1 MELLEIK
8 NMTVT
13 YATGDRPVLALDD
26 VSIHV
31 SRGQS
36 LGIVGE
42 SGSGK
47 STLALAVLRLLP
59 PRVAAVSGSVKL
71 LGEDLLAASEAR
83 LRQIRWKQLSVVFQ
97 KSMNGLSP
105 VHRIGSQVE
114 DIYRIHEPGASRAQI
129 RAKVESLFSL
139 VSLPARVY
147 RMYPHELSGGML
159 QRVSIAL
166 SLLHEPPLLILDES
180 TTALDVV
187 TQTQILSEIIRMEET
202 MDVTRLMI
210 THDISVVATTC
221 RRVAVLYAGRL
232 MEEGDVA
239 AVLHEPAH
247 PYTQGLVRSFP
258 ALTGE
263 RQALSGIPGALPDL
277 KLRCGGCIFAARC
290 DKASGRCR
298 TERPALRQLPD
309 GRKVSCHLY
318 GGEGI

>member
-1 MELLEIK
+1 MELLEIDH
-8 NMTVT
+8 MTVAYT
-13 YATGDRPVLALDD
+13 TEDQPVLALDD
-26 VSIHV
+26 ISIRL

-59 PRVAAVSGSVKL
+59 SKIAAVSGSAKL
-71 LGEDLLAASEAR
+71 LGEDLLTTSEAR
-83 LRQIRWKQLSVVFQ
+83 LRQLRWKQISIVFQ
-97 KSMNGLSP
+97 KSMSGLSP

-114 DIYRIHEPGASRAQI
+114 DIYRIHEPGAPRAQI

-139 VSLPARVY
+139 VNLPARVY

-159 QRVSIAL
+159 QRVSIAI

-187 TQTQILSEIIRMEET
+187 TQTQILSEIIRLEET

-221 RRVAVLYAGRL
+221 KRVAVLYAGRL
-232 MEEGDVA
+232 MEEGDVT
-239 AVLHEPAH
+239 AVLHKPAH

-258 ALTGE
+258 ALTGQ
-263 RQALSGIPGALPDL
+263 RRMLSGIPGALPDL
-277 KLRCGGCIFAARC
+277 KQRYKGCIFAARC
-290 DKASGRCR
+290 DKASERCR
-298 TERPALRQLPD
+298 AERPAIRQLSD
-309 GRKVSCHLY
+309 GRTVSCHLY
-318 GGEGI
+318 GGDRI